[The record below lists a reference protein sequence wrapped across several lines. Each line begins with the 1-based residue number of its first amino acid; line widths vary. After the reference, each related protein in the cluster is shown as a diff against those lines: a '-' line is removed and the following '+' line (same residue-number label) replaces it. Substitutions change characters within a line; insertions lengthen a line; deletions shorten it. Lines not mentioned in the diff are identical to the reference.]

1 MLGSIF
7 PAFLKG
13 GCMRGKI
20 EVGEL
25 PYERIPDGLLNPV
38 KQMARKLSPGKLLNR
53 IKKKRQKEEAENKE
67 EQK

>member
-7 PAFLKG
+7 PVLLKG

-20 EVGEL
+20 GVGEL
-25 PYERIPDGLLNPV
+25 PYERIPDGFSDPA
-38 KQMARKLSPGKLLNR
+38 KQIARKLSPGKLLNR
-53 IKKKRQKEEAENKE
+53 IKKKRQKAEAENKE